1 MNRAANPHL
10 ELAPWFAGVPIADAR
25 AVGVLVHGRDQG
37 PEVMLE
43 VTERLRLDEVAYV
56 LPAAAQR
63 SWYPGRYY
71 DPLAQN
77 EPDLT
82 WSLEACEAAIA
93 VATDAGVAPRRIV
106 LGGFSQG
113 ACLVAELI
121 ARSPRRLA
129 GVAVLTGALLGPDGQ
144 QREPAPAAGLRMFF
158 ASSKFDQWVAV
169 DDVHATARAFERAGA
184 VTKLETYED
193 RVHEVSDAAVA
204 GLRRLFEPLLA

>member
-113 ACLVAELI
+113 ACLVAELDSS
-121 ARSPRRLA
+121 AS
-129 GVAVLTGALLGPDGQ
+129 LLPQ
-144 QREPAPAAGLRMFF
+144 PACGCSSPAANSISGSRSMTCTPRLER
-158 ASSKFDQWVAV
+158 SSG
-169 DDVHATARAFERAGA
+169 RA
-184 VTKLETYED
+184 
-193 RVHEVSDAAVA
+193 
-204 GLRRLFEPLLA
+204 P